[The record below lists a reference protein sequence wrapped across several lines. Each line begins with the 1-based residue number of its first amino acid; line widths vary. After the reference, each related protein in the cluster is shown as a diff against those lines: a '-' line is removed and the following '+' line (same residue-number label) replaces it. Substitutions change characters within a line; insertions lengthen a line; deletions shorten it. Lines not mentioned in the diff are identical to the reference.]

1 MLRIAILNCDFIKKE
16 FAVTYGQYPEMFRHI
31 IKESGLTFAYE
42 SFNILDFDYPSSLN
56 DFDLYLITGSK
67 ASVYDDEEWIL
78 NLFEFVRSLDNT
90 KKNILG
96 VCFGHQVI
104 AQALGGQVQKHPQG
118 WHVGANELITSD
130 PAFDTSYQLLFSH
143 QDQVIKLPKIAKLVG
158 SAKECKFCLMK
169 IGNHILSTQAH
180 IELSSKYASELYES
194 RKELIGNEKYS
205 VAINSMKQELD
216 TQQFTKD
223 VFTFFLNQ

>member
-31 IKESGLTFAYE
+31 IKESGLTFTYE
-42 SFNILDFDYPSSLN
+42 SFNILDFDYPTTLN

-78 NLFEFVRSLDNT
+78 NLFEFVRSLDNV

-96 VCFGHQVI
+96 FCFGHQVI

-118 WHVGANELITSD
+118 WHVGAKELITSA
-130 PAFDTSYQLLFSH
+130 PALIKSSVFFFVMPNPLLAAFSPLAITKSIFFS
-143 QDQVIKLPKIAKLVG
+143 VIILGRFFFIASTPGIPNISPKIKM
-158 SAKECKFCLMK
+158 F
-169 IGNHILSTQAH
+169 I
-180 IELSSKYASELYES
+180 AS
-194 RKELIGNEKYS
+194 
-205 VAINSMKQELD
+205 
-216 TQQFTKD
+216 
-223 VFTFFLNQ
+223 